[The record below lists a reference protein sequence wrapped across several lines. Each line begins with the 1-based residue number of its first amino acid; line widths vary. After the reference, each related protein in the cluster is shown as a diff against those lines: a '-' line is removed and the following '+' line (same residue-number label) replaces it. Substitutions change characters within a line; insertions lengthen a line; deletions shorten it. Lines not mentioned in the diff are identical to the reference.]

1 MGFSFYS
8 NMKAGVLLCSILL
21 VACGSG
27 GGGSASS
34 NAGNNDAGSSS
45 GSDSQRT
52 ILQQIGGNVVIP
64 AYQSVQTEVI
74 SLVASVN
81 TYCTDL
87 ENSSANSGASLS
99 SAQSQWQVAMRQWQ
113 KAEAFLFGP
122 VVDGGSDNIRNR
134 IYSWPSVS
142 ACFIDGGV
150 VSYEDDA
157 VGFDVAIQSPRRI
170 GLDGLEYLLFSDS
183 LEHSCSTDSSTTN
196 ADDISW
202 NSRPEAERQL
212 ARCQYAKALSADLS
226 TQMSTLLNAWQNE
239 GDNYLNQLSTAGKGS
254 SRYDSV
260 RDALKEISD
269 SLFYLDT
276 NVKDSKLA
284 IPTGLSS
291 DCLEVSCPESVES
304 TEAHHSIENIKSNL
318 QGFLAVLEGGLNDLL
333 AEVGQEA
340 ITNSML
346 VDINSALTQLDE
358 FLGTL
363 HSSVTGINADD
374 CINSTSTNRI
384 EPACALHADIKNIT
398 DQLKSDFVLALSLSV
413 PATAEGDND

>member
-1 MGFSFYS
+1 MIFSFSS
-8 NMKAGVLLCSILL
+8 NMKASVFLSSVLL

-27 GGGSASS
+27 GGGSTSS
-34 NAGNNDAGSSS
+34 NADNNTGSSA
-45 GSDSQRT
+45 GTDSQRT
-52 ILQQIGGNVVIP
+52 ILQQIGENVVVP
-64 AYQSVQTEVI
+64 TYQSVQIEVT
-74 SLVASVN
+74 SLVSLLN
-81 TYCTDL
+81 TYCSDL
-87 ENSSANSGASLS
+87 ENSSANSSASLS
-99 SAQSQWQVAMRQWQ
+99 SAQSQWQATMSQWQ
-113 KAEAFLFGP
+113 QAEAFQFGP
-122 VVDGGSDNIRNR
+122 VADGGSDTIRNR

-150 VSYEDDA
+150 VSFENDP
-157 VGFDVAIQSPRRI
+157 VAFNLAQQSPRRI

-183 LEHSCSTDSSTTN
+183 LDHSCSTDSSTNN

-202 NSRPEAERQL
+202 NSRPEVERTL
-212 ARCQYAKALSADLS
+212 ARCHYAQVLASDLS
-226 TQMSTLLNAWQNE
+226 TQMSTLLNAWQKE

-260 RDALKEISD
+260 RDALKDISD

-276 NVKDSKLA
+276 EVKDSKLA
-284 IPTGLSS
+284 MPTGLSS
-291 DCLEVSCPESVES
+291 DCLDVSCPDSVES

-340 ITNSML
+340 ITNAML
-346 VDINSALTQLDE
+346 ADINSALTQLDQYS
-358 FLGTL
+358 GSL
-363 HSSVTGINADD
+363 HSGVTGINGDD
-374 CINSTSTNRI
+374 CINTTSTNRI

-398 DQLKSDFVLALSLSV
+398 DQLKSDFVLALSLSI